1 MADHDVLGLSREAFE
16 AAAEHMT
23 ERTFRGRRYRHLPD
37 YHSQLER
44 GTVLIGETA
53 VRGFPKIP
61 RTLVLETG
69 IPRQFDGP
77 IAVEEKLNGYNVRI
91 ADVGDVIAFTRSGIA
106 CPFTTWFVSDAL
118 DLEPFFADH
127 PDKMLCGEVYGP
139 ENPYTAASYESVDS
153 LAIGLFDVRDR
164 ESGRPL
170 PVEERRALCD
180 SYGFPAVPWHGR
192 HAIDAAPAAV
202 DDVVRDLDQR
212 GREGVVMKSPDG
224 RTQLKY
230 TTAAAN
236 QGDLAYAFSLPFDYG
251 QAFMFRRL
259 IREAFQAV
267 ERGESPEAVRGR
279 AHDLGEAILEPMV
292 ETVQAIDEGAVV
304 GEDHVV
310 RGDADAVAA
319 LLDQFRDMSLEL
331 DIHRDETGAGGRV
344 VEFTKISRKTTDQ
357 TQAYLDGKIV
367 KE

>member
-44 GTVLIGETA
+44 GTVLIDETA

-77 IAVEEKLNGYNVRI
+77 VAVEEKLNGYNVRI

-106 CPFTTWFVSDAL
+106 CPYTTWFVNDAL
-118 DLEPFFADH
+118 DLAPFFADH

-139 ENPYTAASYESVDS
+139 ENPYTAAPYGDVNS
-153 LAIGLFDVRDR
+153 LAVQLFDIRDR

-170 PVEERRALCD
+170 PVEERRELAA
-180 SYGFPAVPWHGR
+180 SYGFPSVPWHGR
-192 HAIDAAPAAV
+192 HTVDEAPSAV
-202 DDVVRDLDQR
+202 AEIIRTLDRRD
-212 GREGVVMKSPDG
+212 REGVVMKSLDG

-236 QGDLAYAFSLPFDYG
+236 QGDLAFAFSLPFDYG
-251 QAFMFRRL
+251 QAFMFRRI

-267 ERGESPEAVRGR
+267 ERGESAEAVRER
-279 AHDLGEAILEPMV
+279 AHELGEAILEPMIG
-292 ETVQAIDEGAVV
+292 TVREIDEGAVV

-310 RGDADAVAA
+310 RGDPQAIGA
-319 LLDQFRDMSLEL
+319 LLGQFRDMGLEL
-331 DIHRDETGAGGRV
+331 DIHRDETTADERV
-344 VEFTKISRKTTDQ
+344 VEFTKVSRKTTDQ

-367 KE
+367 TE